1 MFARICYLPDIV
13 ISAANGEMFGRVL
26 FLRDYGSFIQDDFIT
41 SLMDFPRNMMLSI
54 DIIPM
59 GMELMLH

>member
-1 MFARICYLPDIV
+1 
-13 ISAANGEMFGRVL
+13 MFGRVL